1 MEIKYFWRSLPG
13 STTLLMGGWWNGC
26 LWKCFFTSY
35 SHINTDFFSLFI
47 GSWNWYLLSSIRLK
61 KKKRN
66 FQNQSFPFLNNIS
79 RPEMNFIPGETFYS
93 YTNLQIHTIK
103 KTLIFTRRQVVLVV
117 MAFVNIIF
125 RSFISIKPR
134 QDFNPTAATF
144 SLLLLVVW
152 WL

>member
-1 MEIKYFWRSLPG
+1 MYCREYNLVDGWVVEWMPLEVLFHFIFSHKYRFL
-13 STTLLMGGWWNGC
+13 
-26 LWKCFFTSY
+26 
-35 SHINTDFFSLFI
+35 FSFHWQLKLI
-47 GSWNWYLLSSIRLK
+47 SSIQHQTK

-144 SLLLLVVW
+144 SLLLLVV
-152 WL
+152 